1 MGIFFVDAYCS
12 LEYLCQGVLCVLLVG
27 VCWRERSTFEGEP
40 AMPGKGAKGGAPEL
54 FYYAEG

>member
-1 MGIFFVDAYCS
+1 MCI
-12 LEYLCQGVLCVLLVG
+12 LEYLSQGVLCVLLVG

-40 AMPGKGAKGGAPEL
+40 AMPGKGGKGGAPEL